1 MRLTNTSGNN
11 ANITGNKSLPDTQ
24 EKEMARRNIY
34 FKEKTE
40 REVLELVQIELQN
53 GATHGEVNFS
63 SVVNELVNI
72 GLMVKKHQGE
82 GNSFDQEGFNR
93 DLIRKV
99 SGSREGISIMMAMM
113 SEMYLQLRGESGNEK
128 LEELLDRNLSGMS
141 AAEDR
146 SESKHFI
153 AEE

>member
-1 MRLTNTSGNN
+1 
-11 ANITGNKSLPDTQ
+11 
-24 EKEMARRNIY
+24 MARRNIY

-40 REVLELVQIELQN
+40 RDVLELVQIELQN

-82 GNSFDQEGFNR
+82 VNSFDQEGFNR

>member
-1 MRLTNTSGNN
+1 MS
-11 ANITGNKSLPDTQ
+11 
-24 EKEMARRNIY
+24 RRNIY

-82 GNSFDQEGFNR
+82 GNSFDQEGFNK
-93 DLIRKV
+93 DLMRKV

-113 SEMYLQLRGESGNEK
+113 SEMYLHSRGENSNEK

-141 AAEDR
+141 SAEDR
-146 SESKHFI
+146 AETKHFVDKE
-153 AEE
+153 ASE

>member
-1 MRLTNTSGNN
+1 
-11 ANITGNKSLPDTQ
+11 
-24 EKEMARRNIY
+24 MARRNIY

-53 GATHGEVNFS
+53 GATHGEINFS

-82 GNSFDQEGFNR
+82 GNSFDQEGFDR
-93 DLIRKV
+93 DLMRKV
-99 SGSREGISIMMAMM
+99 SGSREGISIMIAML
-113 SEMYLQLRGESGNEK
+113 SEMYLHSRGENGNEN

-146 SESKHFI
+146 AESKHFL
-153 AEE
+153 EEE

>member
-1 MRLTNTSGNN
+1 
-11 ANITGNKSLPDTQ
+11 
-24 EKEMARRNIY
+24 MARRNIY
-34 FKEKTE
+34 FKEKVE

-53 GATHGEVNFS
+53 GASHTEVNFS

-82 GNSFDQEGFNR
+82 GKSFDQEGFNR

-113 SEMYLQLRGESGNEK
+113 SEMYLQMRGENGNEK
-128 LEELLDRNLSGMS
+128 LEGLLDRNLSGMS
-141 AAEDR
+141 SGENRA
-146 SESKHFI
+146 ESKHFI
-153 AEE
+153 EEV